1 MPPYPK
7 LLTARTKFLLLL
19 WYFLF
24 LCSEY
29 APEQSRACCIRPQS
43 WRGKEFLS
51 AAIRWTSAVKSFSD
65 PTSEKIFVRSS
76 IRHTRC
82 FWNNIYTYR
91 YIRNSETIHI
101 WSTHHGFKNFLR
113 SCVIWGAALK
123 FRTEN
128 ILLLLLL
135 RRPAWQCLRWMDMGE
150 TVVDYCSKKCFLL
163 VQFVLAEF
171 RCQITLSFVLLH
183 YCVHCHYAEI

>member
-1 MPPYPK
+1 
-7 LLTARTKFLLLL
+7 
-19 WYFLF
+19 
-24 LCSEY
+24 
-29 APEQSRACCIRPQS
+29 
-43 WRGKEFLS
+43 
-51 AAIRWTSAVKSFSD
+51 VKSFSG
-65 PTSEKIFVRSS
+65 PMSEKIFVRSS

-101 WSTHHGFKNFLR
+101 CSTHHGFKNFLP

-135 RRPAWQCLRWMDMGE
+135 RRPAWQCLRWMDMG
-150 TVVDYCSKKCFLL
+150 KLL
-163 VQFVLAEF
+163 
-171 RCQITLSFVLLH
+171 
-183 YCVHCHYAEI
+183 